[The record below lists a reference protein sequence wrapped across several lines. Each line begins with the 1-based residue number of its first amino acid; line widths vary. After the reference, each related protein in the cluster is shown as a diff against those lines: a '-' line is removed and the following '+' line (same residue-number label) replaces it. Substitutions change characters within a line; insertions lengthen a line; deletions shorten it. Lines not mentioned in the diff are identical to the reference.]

1 MQFDAEAH
9 GIPAAG
15 RSLTQ
20 VEVAAGTS
28 TVTVLD
34 GSVLDGDIGKQIS
47 IPGAADM
54 SATLAGFPQ
63 SRRIEQDTTTSPSPC
78 RPAWAA
84 SARTSTTVGGSSS
97 KVLGPGVAH

>member
-20 VEVAAGTS
+20 VEVAAGAS

-54 SATLAGFPQ
+54 
-63 SRRIEQDTTTSPSPC
+63 
-78 RPAWAA
+78 
-84 SARTSTTVGGSSS
+84 
-97 KVLGPGVAH
+97 